1 MSNSKRIS
9 IYFHMRKYTRL
20 VSYCSSEEIQLR
32 IPPFHKATL
41 WPEKPIIRRSI
52 NQTVLCSLELRRF
65 NLDLILCYK
74 IVFGMVN
81 VSFNDFFLIWH
92 ALKNKGSCV

>member
-1 MSNSKRIS
+1 MDNKTIGNKTIHTTRCGKREDLIDL
-9 IYFHMRKYTRL
+9 IEKVQRRFTKRL
-20 VSYCSSEEIQLR
+20 YGLKSLSYADRLT
-32 IPPFHKATL
+32 KL
-41 WPEKPIIRRSI
+41 G
-52 NQTVLCSLELRRF
+52 LCSLELRRLH
-65 NLDLILCYK
+65 LDLILCYK